1 MNLLDIISLAKAGYK
16 KSDIDELLKIQVD
29 EPDQGQQTPEST
41 EPETAPEGGADDRSP
56 EKANDVPDYEALYKS
71 LQEEL
76 DKVKTDLKA
85 AQDINRNSNHGA
97 SGNEPD
103 PWKDLE
109 DIARGYM

>member
-29 EPDQGQQTPEST
+29 EPDQGQPAPEST
-41 EPETAPEGGADDRSP
+41 EPDAAPEGGADDKSP
-56 EKANDVPDYEALYKS
+56 ENTQTDPDYEQLYNQ
-71 LQEEL
+71 LREEL

-85 AQDINRNSNHGA
+85 AQDINRNSNQGA
-97 SGNEPD
+97 SGNAPD

>member
-29 EPDQGQQTPEST
+29 EPDQDKQTPEST
-41 EPETAPEGGADDRSP
+41 EPDAAPEGGADDKSP
-56 EKANDVPDYEALYKS
+56 ENTQTDPDYEQLYNQ
-71 LQEEL
+71 LREEL

-85 AQDINRNSNHGA
+85 AQDINRNSNHGT